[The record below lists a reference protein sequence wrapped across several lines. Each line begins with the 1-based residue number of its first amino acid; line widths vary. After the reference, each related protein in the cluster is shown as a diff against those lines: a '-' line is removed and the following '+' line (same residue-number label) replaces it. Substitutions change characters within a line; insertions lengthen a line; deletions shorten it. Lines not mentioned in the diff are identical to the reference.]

1 MQNGRERHEDKTG
14 GGEVGRSSGKGKK
27 RSERERR
34 EEGKEG
40 RRGREHMGGAKVGR
54 CKGKGGLRTKYRGA
68 DRRDGKLDGAR
79 GRGS

>member
-34 EEGKEG
+34 EEGK
-40 RRGREHMGGAKVGR
+40 RGREGAHGR
-54 CKGKGGLRTKYRGA
+54 GKGWKMQGEGGTE
-68 DRRDGKLDGAR
+68 DQIP
-79 GRGS
+79 GSR